1 MKKRIG
7 IAVLLLG
14 AIVLLAVWVNHT
26 KTPSPTDNSNNS
38 VSPPAAET
46 PSAIVPATNVVAETP
61 PPTNPPVVPVTPAP
75 VETNIQE
82 PVPVVAAPEPNPV
95 AAPPET
101 NAVPP
106 APVAPAVVAENSV
119 PPTNKPSCSF
129 IRNLLTGSFTNNL
142 TDNQEFFYR
151 VRAGF
156 ERADYG
162 NTENTWLLAAKFYY
176 RPQSW
181 RDELKDSTNF
191 LASLLIPDTFGV
203 IDHSAI
209 ELVPDSGKPTA
220 EEGVHA
226 GVGFFWPWLNWR
238 SKAPDDCLDGA
249 IQFSFGPTINGG
261 AEDTTSGS
269 DPDLNWSRYGGVRLA
284 ASPDAFVE
292 FTIGRNG
299 DLPGGRQQVLG
310 EIPIYRNHNSDFRY
324 VLRGLWNAPT
334 SGANGKSIFEAAIL
348 VEFPFEALEHPSKF
362 INLIPFTN

>member
-7 IAVLLLG
+7 IAILVLGVFALF
-14 AIVLLAVWVNHT
+14 AILIAPRKTSPPPASPAPQPVSETAPAVAPASQPAPEAVPTNPPAAPAAPAPVVETNPPEPTPPLAA
-26 KTPSPTDNSNNS
+26 PTAPAPENNS
-38 VSPPAAET
+38 VSIPPDNSTPTAVANSTPPAKK
-46 PSAIVPATNVVAETP
+46 N
-61 PPTNPPVVPVTPAP
+61 
-75 VETNIQE
+75 
-82 PVPVVAAPEPNPV
+82 
-95 AAPPET
+95 
-101 NAVPP
+101 
-106 APVAPAVVAENSV
+106 
-119 PPTNKPSCSF
+119 SCSF

-151 VRAGF
+151 VRAGY
-156 ERADYG
+156 ERAQYG
-162 NTENTWLLAAKFYY
+162 NTESTWLLAAKFYY

-181 RDELKDSTNF
+181 RDELKGSTNF
-191 LASLLIPDTFGV
+191 FMSLLVPDTLGV

-220 EEGVHA
+220 QEGVHA
-226 GVGFFWPWLNWR
+226 GIGFFWPWLNWR
-238 SKAPDDCLDGA
+238 SKASDDCPDGA
-249 IQFSFGPTINGG
+249 IQFSLGPTINGG
-261 AEDTTSGS
+261 VEETSSGS
-269 DPDLNWSRYGGVRLA
+269 DPDLNWYRYGGLRLA

-299 DLPGGRQQVLG
+299 DLPGVRQQVLG

-334 SGANGKSIFEAAIL
+334 SGGNGKSIFEAAIL